1 MARAGHHAVREN
13 RDREL
18 FEIVGQAE
26 IAAIEESA
34 GLRGALEHQSAT
46 RADAERKLLGF
57 SGAGD
62 NFESVIVQAGID
74 FDLRDG
80 VLHRQNI
87 VDIRDGLERLHRVGA
102 GAHAQDFALGF
113 VRRVA
118 HADAHQEPI
127 ELRFRQRV
135 SAMMFD
141 RILCGDYE
149 KRIGERERFAVDSN
163 LRFVHG
169 FE

>member
-1 MARAGHHAVREN
+1 MARAGHHAMREN
-13 RDREL
+13 GDGEL
-18 FEIVGQAE
+18 LEIVGQAE
-26 IAAIEESA
+26 VAAIKESA
-34 GLRGALEHQSAT
+34 GLRGSLQHQSAT
-46 RADAERKLLGF
+46 RADAERKLLGS

-62 NFESVIVQAGID
+62 NLEGLFVQAGID
-74 FDLRDG
+74 FNLS
-80 VLHRQNI
+80 
-87 VDIRDGLERLHRVGA
+87 DGLLHGEYVVHIGDGLKRLHRVGT

-118 HADAHQEPI
+118 HADTHQEAI

-141 RILCGDYE
+141 RILCGNYE
-149 KRIGERERFAVDSN
+149 KRIGERERFSVDGN
-163 LRFVHG
+163 LRFIHG